1 MGLIEAPY
9 RNRDAASLC
18 PTRECALAQRRSA
31 RTCSNNAVMRDISES
46 QYLFS
51 FDVRIAVDRDNVSV
65 MVEVPPA
72 APREARSMI
81 FETLVDAFAVAEV
94 STATSARELLQGV
107 EKLLAREDVVILR
120 RRCGDYMYPLRLQAA
135 LQATRAVPQRL
146 H

>member
-1 MGLIEAPY
+1 MPIALRMRP
-9 RNRDAASLC
+9 C
-18 PTRECALAQRRSA
+18 PTSECVGFGKHWQKIY
-31 RTCSNNAVMRDISES
+31 TKNGTMRQSPEAG
-46 QYLFS
+46 YLFS
-51 FDVRIAVDRDNVSV
+51 FDVRIAVDHGNVSV

-94 STATSARELLQGV
+94 SNAVAARELLQGV

-120 RRCGDYMYPLRLQAA
+120 RKCDDYMYPVRLQAA
-135 LQATRAVPQRL
+135 LQAMRAVPKQL

>member
-1 MGLIEAPY
+1 M
-9 RNRDAASLC
+9 
-18 PTRECALAQRRSA
+18 REDPQ
-31 RTCSNNAVMRDISES
+31 TG
-46 QYLFS
+46 YLFS

-94 STATSARELLQGV
+94 SNVISARELLQGV

-120 RRCGDYMYPLRLQAA
+120 RKCDDYMYPVRLQAA
-135 LQATRAVPQRL
+135 LQATCAVPKQL